1 MATKHPRIS
10 ITLTEHEYTLLKNLA
25 GKKHTSMGA
34 VARDFI
40 IQGLNGCLTQDNLDF
55 IAPIIREQLR
65 SVLAPSI
72 ERLAKITSKTC
83 VQAGTAAYLSAE
95 AILRFVPAELQ
106 LDVEESYEAAR
117 KKAVRYLQGKADL
130 TET

>member
-25 GKKHTSMGA
+25 GKKHISMGA
-34 VARDFI
+34 AARDFI
-40 IQGLNGCLTQDNLDF
+40 IQGLNGCLTQDNLDL
-55 IAPIIREQLR
+55 IAPVIREQLR
-65 SVLAPSI
+65 SVLAPSM

>member
-1 MATKHPRIS
+1 
-10 ITLTEHEYTLLKNLA
+10 
-25 GKKHTSMGA
+25 MGA
-34 VARDFI
+34 IGRDYI
-40 IQGLNGCLTQDNLDF
+40 IQGLNGNLTQDNLEF

-65 SVLAPSI
+65 SVLAPFV
-72 ERLAKITSKTC
+72 ERLAKLTSKTC

-95 AILRFVPAELQ
+95 AILRFVPSELQ
-106 LDVEESYEAAR
+106 LDVEEAYEAAR